1 MLKVVK
7 AWKLRDTLGHF
18 DANAL
23 VDPLADTV
31 AKLRV

>member
-1 MLKVVK
+1 MEVETLG
-7 AWKLRDTLGHF
+7 DTLN

-31 AKLRV
+31 AEVAP